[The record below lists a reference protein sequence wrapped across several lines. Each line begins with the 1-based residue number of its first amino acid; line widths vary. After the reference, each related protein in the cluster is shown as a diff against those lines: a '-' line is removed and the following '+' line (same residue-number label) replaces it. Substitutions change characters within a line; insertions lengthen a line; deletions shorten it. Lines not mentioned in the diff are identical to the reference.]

1 MSERDIHAVVVAY
14 GGADQLPGCLGA
26 LERAVAVTVVDNS
39 SSRDVRAVALD
50 QGAAYVDAGTN
61 LGFAAGVNLVL
72 RSLVNGPPR
81 DILLLNPDAVLTRGQ
96 LELLAAHLHLPGNER
111 LAAVSPRLVDTNGS
125 VQRVL
130 WPFPSPARAWLDALG
145 VGSLRSRSAFVIGAV
160 LLLRWEAVQEV
171 GMFDERFF
179 LYAEETDWQRRAV
192 ERGWRSRVCADSVAH
207 HVGAGTSDDPRRRE
221 ALFHAAQE
229 IYVRKWH
236 GQFGWLFY
244 RLGVLAGAVVR
255 AIVLR
260 GDRRAEACRR
270 ALLYLRGPAQ
280 CAAPARR

>member
-1 MSERDIHAVVVAY
+1 MVVAY
-14 GGADQLPGCLGA
+14 GGADQLRGCLGA
-26 LERAVAVTVVDNS
+26 LERAIAVTVVDNS
-39 SSRDVRAVALD
+39 SSREVRAVALD
-50 QGAAYVDAGTN
+50 QGAAYVDAGKN
-61 LGFAAGVNLVL
+61 LGFAAGVNIGL
-72 RSLVNGPPR
+72 RSLLNGPPC
-81 DILLLNPDAVLTRGQ
+81 DILLLNPDAILTRGQ
-96 LELLAAHLHLPGNER
+96 LGLLAAHLHLPGNER
-111 LAAVSPRLVDTNGS
+111 LAAVSPRLVDTNGR

-171 GMFDERFF
+171 GIFDERFF
-179 LYAEETDWQRRAV
+179 LYAEETDWQRRAA
-192 ERGWRSRVCADSVAH
+192 ELGWRSRLCTDSVARH
-207 HVGAGTSDDPRRRE
+207 AGAGTSDDPRRRE

-236 GQFGWLFY
+236 GPLGWHFY

-255 AIVLR
+255 ATVLR

-270 ALLYLRGPAQ
+270 AVLYLRGPAQ
-280 CAAPARR
+280 SAALARR

>member
-1 MSERDIHAVVVAY
+1 MNERDIHAVVVAY
-14 GGADQLPGCLGA
+14 GGADQLGDCLGA

-39 SSRDVRAVALD
+39 SSKDVRAVALD
-50 QGAAYVDAGTN
+50 QGAAYVDAERN
-61 LGFAAGVNLVL
+61 LGFAAGVNIVL
-72 RSLVNGPPR
+72 LSLLNGPPC

-96 LELLAAHLHLPGNER
+96 LELLAAHLHLLGNER
-111 LAAVSPRLVDTNGS
+111 VAAVSPRLVGMDGRP
-125 VQRVL
+125 QRVL

-145 VGSLRSRSAFVIGAV
+145 VGGLRSRSAFVIGAV
-160 LLLRWEAVQEV
+160 LLLRWEAVQGV

-179 LYAEETDWQRRAV
+179 LYAEETDWQRRAA
-192 ERGWRSRVCADSVAH
+192 ELGWRSRVCTDAVAH
-207 HVGAGTSDDPRRRE
+207 HTGAGASGDPRRRE

-236 GQFGWLFY
+236 GRLGWFFY
-244 RLGVLAGAVVR
+244 RLGVLAGAVGR

-280 CAAPARR
+280 CAALARR

>member
-1 MSERDIHAVVVAY
+1 LSERDIHAVVVAY
-14 GGADQLPGCLGA
+14 GGADPLRVCLGV

-39 SSRDVRAVALD
+39 SSGEVRAVALA
-50 QGAAYVDAGTN
+50 QGAAYVDAGKN
-61 LGFAAGVNLVL
+61 LGFAAGVNVGL
-72 RSLVNGPPR
+72 RSLLNGRPC
-81 DILLLNPDAVLTRGQ
+81 DILLLNPDAILSREQ

-111 LAAVSPRLVDTNGS
+111 LAAVSPRLVDMDGRT
-125 VQRVL
+125 QRVL
-130 WPFPSPARAWLDALG
+130 WPFPSPVRAWLDALG
-145 VGSLRSRSAFVIGAV
+145 VGSLGSRSAFVIGAV

-192 ERGWRSRVCADSVAH
+192 DRGWHSRVCTDSVAQH
-207 HVGAGTSDDPRRRE
+207 AGAGASDDPRRRE

-236 GQFGWLFY
+236 GRLGWLFY
-244 RLGVLAGAVVR
+244 RLAVLAGAVVR
-255 AIVLR
+255 ATVLR

-270 ALLYLRGPAQ
+270 AVLYLRGPAR
-280 CAAPARR
+280 CAALARR